1 MNQITEDFRKLRLR
15 PTKERKGQ
23 QEELIELNSQNAV
36 NSRGTEG
43 KWLKFVVISD
53 THEKLV
59 KILDKIPRGDVLIHC
74 GDFTNYGGSAA
85 VSKFNE
91 LLGKLPHQHKIVI
104 PGNHEYGFDTRES
117 AREYVTRVTTKNPR
131 ELLTNCTLL
140 MDESIEISG
149 IKLLWQL
156 LAHSARIS
164 FYCEPGAEIR
174 EKWAKIPNDVDV
186 LITHEPPRGF
196 LDKARNPK
204 FHVFG
209 HIHECYGAMTNG
221 KTTFINAAQ
230 LDRSMQTEYAF
241 YLSPDERKPKW
252 AQIPADVDI
261 LITHGPP
268 LGYLDARAKDQH
280 YGDDEQLLEAVEQR
294 DPKFHVFGHIH
305 ECYGA
310 MTNGRTIFVNAA
322 QLDRSIGC
330 KRDQIPDGDVLVHC
344 GDFTNFGEYDKI
356 SEFND

>member
-1 MNQITEDFRKLRLR
+1 MNQITEDFRKLRLK

-149 IKLLWQL
+149 IKLYGSSWHIL
-156 LAHSARIS
+156 HGFP

-196 LDKARNPK
+196 LDKGLRGQTYGDVELLHAVEARNPK

-280 YGDDEQLLEAVEQR
+280 YGDEQLLEAVEQR

-322 QLDRSIGC
+322 QCDRSMQTGRLPIVFYI
-330 KRDQIPDGDVLVHC
+330 RIP
-344 GDFTNFGEYDKI
+344 E
-356 SEFND
+356 S